1 MALSHAGL
9 GLTSLILL
17 AASIVLMLFV
27 ILSGVTN
34 VTPFNR
40 TYFLSAATDG
50 ITGARPRTQWTYF
63 YMCRPGNVDCGGAWP
78 APPFGWAW
86 DANPTGAPSSLVGS
100 HGNHTTSS
108 YFFYMWRFGWVFYLM
123 TLFFSVL
130 AFFTGFLACCG
141 RLGSALAGLSTLV
154 ALFFYSIA
162 VSLMTATFVKA
173 RNVFAADGRDASLG
187 RYAFGFS
194 WGAWACLFLSMLLFF
209 LGTRAGKDKAPR
221 RAQHRRRLG
230 SQPFRPQAQRAQPTQ
245 LRHGQPPGQGRLLL
259 NCSMAL
265 TTPINNR

>member
-173 RNVFAADGRDASLG
+173 RNAFAADGRDASLG

-209 LGTRAGKDKAPR
+209 LGTRAGKDKAPAGPSTGGGWGRSRFGRKRSVRSR
-221 RAQHRRRLG
+221 RSYDMGSRRVKDDY
-230 SQPFRPQAQRAQPTQ
+230 S
-245 LRHGQPPGQGRLLL
+245 
-259 NCSMAL
+259 
-265 TTPINNR
+265 